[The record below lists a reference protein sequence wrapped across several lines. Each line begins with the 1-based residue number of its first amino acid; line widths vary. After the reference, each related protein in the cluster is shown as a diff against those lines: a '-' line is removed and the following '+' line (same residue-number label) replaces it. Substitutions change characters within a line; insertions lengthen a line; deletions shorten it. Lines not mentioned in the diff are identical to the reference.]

1 MRRKSLLHC
10 LTVSCQGH
18 YNSSLKKNTLDVFYD
33 YKLMTEKYDPL
44 ASVQA
49 AGPPGSISFIY
60 GLPDPKTFP
69 VDELQR
75 CFDQVLREN
84 SALALQYGPEQ
95 GYGPLI
101 DFLIARIERT
111 ENLNIARPNLML
123 TGGATQAL
131 DHMCSLF
138 TRSGDWVLVEA
149 PTYRDSL
156 QLFQDHGLRLK
167 QVPMDKEGLIIDELH
182 GRLESFAKARERVRF
197 LYTIPTYQNPT
208 GVTLS
213 EQRRRELVDLS
224 KEWDLLIVEDDVYRD
239 IAFEAVKLPS
249 LFSLDQSGH
258 VLSIGSFSKIMSPG
272 LRLGWLVGPEKHI
285 CSLIDS
291 GFRHMGGGA
300 NPLVANALSLYC
312 RKELLESHIESL
324 RKLYG
329 QRKDVMLDALNS
341 SMPEGVR
348 WSKPEGGFFVWITLP
363 DGLRATDLVR
373 DAKKAGLWILA
384 GDPFFAEKPTGQ
396 HLRLAFS
403 YVETDKIRAG
413 IEKLASLLKGEKR
426 GLSPLSRVE

>member
-1 MRRKSLLHC
+1 
-10 LTVSCQGH
+10 
-18 YNSSLKKNTLDVFYD
+18 
-33 YKLMTEKYDPL
+33 MTEKYDPL

-60 GLPDPKTFP
+60 GLPDHKTFP

-75 CFDQVLREN
+75 CFDQVLQKN

-101 DFLIARIERT
+101 DFLLERINRT
-111 ENLNIARPNLML
+111 ERLNISRPNLML

-131 DHMCSLF
+131 DHICTLL
-138 TRSGDWVLVEA
+138 TRSGDWILVEA

-156 QLFQDHGLRLK
+156 QLFQDHGLRLR
-167 QVPMDKEGLIIDELH
+167 QVPMDEDGLIIDELYDQ
-182 GRLESFAKARERVRF
+182 LKSFGETGEKVRF

-213 EQRRRELVDLS
+213 EQRRKELVDLS
-224 KEWDLLIVEDDVYRD
+224 REWDLLIVEDDVYRD
-239 IAFEAVKLPS
+239 INFETVKLPS

-272 LRLGWLVGPEKHI
+272 LRLGWLVGPEKYI
-285 CSLIDS
+285 SSLIDS

-300 NPLVANALSLYC
+300 NPLVANALSLFC
-312 RKELLESHIESL
+312 KKGLLESHIESL
-324 RKLYG
+324 RTLYSK
-329 QRKDVMLDALNS
+329 RKDVMLDVLNS
-341 SMPEGVR
+341 CMPEGVY
-348 WSKPEGGFFVWITLP
+348 WTKPKGGFFVWVTLP
-363 DGLRATDLVR
+363 DRLSAMGLAGE
-373 DAKKAGLWILA
+373 AKKAGVWILA

-396 HLRLAFS
+396 HIRLAFS
-403 YVETDKIRAG
+403 YVEEQKIHEG
-413 IEKLASLLKGEKR
+413 IHKLVGLL
-426 GLSPLSRVE
+426 S